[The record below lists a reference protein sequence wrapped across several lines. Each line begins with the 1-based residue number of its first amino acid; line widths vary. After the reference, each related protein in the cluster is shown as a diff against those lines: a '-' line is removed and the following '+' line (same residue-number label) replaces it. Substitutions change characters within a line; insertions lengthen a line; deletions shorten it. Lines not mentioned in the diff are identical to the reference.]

1 MRGVTW
7 AAIYCVMAVLYGFR
21 PAVILLLAAHASGS
35 KTLATSS
42 ALEPSTIG
50 DLFRAFKDGA
60 ALTPS
65 KFLPTPAGGCPWA
78 KEAAA
83 EKE

>member
-1 MRGVTW
+1 M
-7 AAIYCVMAVLYGFR
+7 
-21 PAVILLLAAHASGS
+21 LLLAELASSS
-35 KTLATSS
+35 KTLAKQS
-42 ALEPSTIG
+42 ALELSTIG

>member
-1 MRGVTW
+1 M
-7 AAIYCVMAVLYGFR
+7 
-21 PAVILLLAAHASGS
+21 LLLAELASSS
-35 KTLATSS
+35 KTLAKQS
-42 ALEPSTIG
+42 ALELSTIG
-50 DLFRAFKDGA
+50 DLFRAFKDEA

-65 KFLPTPAGGCPWA
+65 KFLPTSAGGCPWG

>member
-1 MRGVTW
+1 M
-7 AAIYCVMAVLYGFR
+7 
-21 PAVILLLAAHASGS
+21 LLLCWHASGS
-35 KTLATSS
+35 KTLAKQS
-42 ALEPSTIG
+42 ALELSTIG
-50 DLFRAFKDGA
+50 DLFRAFKDEA